1 MPVEV
6 LVRIFKCLPNHD
18 IRCRI
23 SLACQKFYKICLDKS
38 LVPVKDLCIYGHIV
52 GRKSKKKTDQYSL
65 SLEEIDSVLDIISQS
80 KNLTSLKIKALGRNH
95 VPNLRPHPV
104 DELVSMALQS
114 CPKLTHL
121 EIIEPDYMASEYFES
136 RIAFLAFTLGV
147 MLIYYD
153 IHIPD
158 LLLNYQLWCTIKE
171 HAALTYYLFVM
182 IIID

>member
-1 MPVEV
+1 MDAKPSERRKIETVVEQGKKTMVKEMTQSLAEFEAMPVEV

-52 GRKSKKKTDQYSL
+52 GPKSKKKTDHYSL

-80 KNLTSLKIKALGRNH
+80 KNLTFLKIKALGRNH
-95 VPNLRPHPV
+95 VPNLRHHPV

-121 EIIEPDYMASEYFES
+121 EIIEPDYMASE
-136 RIAFLAFTLGV
+136 
-147 MLIYYD
+147 
-153 IHIPD
+153 
-158 LLLNYQLWCTIKE
+158 
-171 HAALTYYLFVM
+171 
-182 IIID
+182 